1 MNLLDF
7 SRKKSFGTSLILLS
21 VSVMVVGVSILGV
34 TQECT
39 TPAHTTQAQEVCE
52 REPVHVQQVAHTQV
66 RVETAKELGL
76 VFQDHDYTL
85 TLTQGDSHLQVPR
98 LELVSLPG
106 DLAKAGLKDKKT
118 LFLRTHL
125 PLILKTNEQILQ
137 DRERLLALL
146 DMQENGFPV
155 RTRDKEWIQDLA
167 KRYGLT
173 KINLSE
179 LKKRVDVIP
188 PSLALGQAVVES
200 GWGVSP
206 AARRG
211 NSTFGMMRRSTN
223 KVRAYDSLQECVSD
237 YVRNLNS
244 HPAYKG
250 MRKIRASLRQ
260 ENDDICSLRLADGLQ
275 QYSTRGQSYIREVKQ
290 MIQSNGLKRFD
301 GAQLKK
307 SNRSTTNMYS

>member
-1 MNLLDF
+1 
-7 SRKKSFGTSLILLS
+7 
-21 VSVMVVGVSILGV
+21 
-34 TQECT
+34 
-39 TPAHTTQAQEVCE
+39 
-52 REPVHVQQVAHTQV
+52 
-66 RVETAKELGL
+66 
-76 VFQDHDYTL
+76 
-85 TLTQGDSHLQVPR
+85 
-98 LELVSLPG
+98 
-106 DLAKAGLKDKKT
+106 
-118 LFLRTHL
+118 
-125 PLILKTNEQILQ
+125 
-137 DRERLLALL
+137 L